1 MSRIPYVIEKNDKDG
16 ERAYDLYSR
25 MLKDRIIFVT
35 GEFVPEMADAIVGQ
49 LLFLESDDSEKD
61 IFMYINS
68 PGGNVSAMYAVYDT
82 MQYIKPDV
90 VTIGYG
96 SVCSAGSF
104 ILAAG
109 AKGKRYALPNTEIMI
124 HEMSTGASG
133 KFNEVVNSYKK
144 MEKLYDKM
152 ARHYSIITGQKI
164 AKIKKDMEKDHWLTS
179 EEAKE
184 YGLIDKVEYK
194 RIVNK

>member
-1 MSRIPYVIEKNDKDG
+1 MTFITKERLFSKEWFFSYTVIV
-16 ERAYDLYSR
+16 L
-25 MLKDRIIFVT
+25 
-35 GEFVPEMADAIVGQ
+35 
-49 LLFLESDDSEKD
+49 
-61 IFMYINS
+61 
-68 PGGNVSAMYAVYDT
+68 
-82 MQYIKPDV
+82 
-90 VTIGYG
+90 
-96 SVCSAGSF
+96 GSF